1 MKTKLNDLFL
11 FKDLDKETIQ
21 EIENLSTELTLPKD
35 SIVFYEGDES
45 KNMFLLTKG
54 IIKLYKVTSHDKE
67 VILKYFHAN
76 ETIAEVANFENIN
89 YPATAQAFTDIEIL
103 KINFEELKK
112 IIHQNPSLSYKIM
125 TSLIKKIRNLENVIS
140 MHIVLDSQ
148 ERVAKYI
155 YDHTEEFF
163 KTKNILI
170 AEILNISPETLSRIL
185 RTLKDENI
193 INTSK
198 KFVDKDSLKSYFC

>member
-1 MKTKLNDLFL
+1 MKTKLKDLFL
-11 FKDLDKETIQ
+11 FNDLDNETIEQ
-21 EIENLSTELTLPKD
+21 IETFTTELTLPKD
-35 SIVFYEGDES
+35 SILFYEGDES

-76 ETIAEVANFENIN
+76 ESIAEVANFENMD
-89 YPATAQAFTDIEIL
+89 YPATAQAFTDIEVLRIDFDKL
-103 KINFEELKK
+103 KE
-112 IIHQNPSLSYKIM
+112 IIYNNSQLSYKIM
-125 TSLIKKIRNLENVIS
+125 TSLIKKIKNLENIVS

-155 YDHTEEFF
+155 HDHTEDFF
-163 KTKNILI
+163 TTKNIVI

-185 RTLKDENI
+185 RTFKNEEI
-193 INTSK
+193 INTTK
-198 KFVDKDSLKSYFC
+198 KTANKEALKSYFS